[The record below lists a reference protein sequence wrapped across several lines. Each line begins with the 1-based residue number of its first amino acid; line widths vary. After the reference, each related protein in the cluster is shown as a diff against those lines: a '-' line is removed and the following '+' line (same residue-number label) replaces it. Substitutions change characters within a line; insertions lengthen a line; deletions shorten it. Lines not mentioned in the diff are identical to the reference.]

1 MFKKVALAAALCAT
15 ASFATWNWFPVLEN
29 HKGEGQIGLK
39 FDKAGDRKD
48 LDLYAGV
55 RYTVIPNL
63 ELGFKLPIR
72 LMADMDGA
80 DEKNGLMAD
89 MADMDGVDEE
99 TGLRNPTFM
108 ARYQFMPTMNAFVDV
123 DLPIGKEEID
133 GDAFGLH
140 AGVQY
145 SQKFGMVNL
154 GTELGLKLESEGD
167 DETTPPWVLDI
178 GAEADFEIG
187 GIVTPFVGIELDM
200 LIGKETVDG
209 DNVGE
214 SYTGDMAFWPYVGA
228 NVVFSPMFNMD
239 AFVSF
244 GFGDDNVKESSDTPI
259 AVNAQLNIEF

>member
-29 HKGEGQIGLK
+29 HKGEGQIGLE
-39 FDKAGDRKD
+39 FDKAGDWKD

-72 LMADMDGA
+72 LMADF
-80 DEKNGLMAD
+80 
-89 MADMDGVDEE
+89 DGVDEE

-167 DETTPPWVLDI
+167 DERTPPWVLDI

-200 LIGKETVDG
+200 WIGKYTVDG
-209 DNVGE
+209 DNEGE

-228 NVVFSPMFNMD
+228 NVVFTPMFNMD